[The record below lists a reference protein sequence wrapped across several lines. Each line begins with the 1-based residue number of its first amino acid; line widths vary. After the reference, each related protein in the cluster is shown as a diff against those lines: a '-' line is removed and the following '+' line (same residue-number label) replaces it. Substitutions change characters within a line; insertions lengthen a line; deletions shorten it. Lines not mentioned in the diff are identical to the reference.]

1 MGDGGRGGE
10 RGGRGKGRGEG
21 KREGERKR
29 RGRGKG
35 RRKVEGDSQTV
46 GSSLLLPVL
55 VIPQIM
61 GGGEATVRHD
71 EVGEGRGVDPV
82 GMRNYDN

>member
-29 RGRGKG
+29 RGSGKG
-35 RRKVEGDSQTV
+35 RGKVEGDSQTV
-46 GSSLLLPVL
+46 GSSLVL

-71 EVGEGRGVDPV
+71 EVGEGGGVDPV